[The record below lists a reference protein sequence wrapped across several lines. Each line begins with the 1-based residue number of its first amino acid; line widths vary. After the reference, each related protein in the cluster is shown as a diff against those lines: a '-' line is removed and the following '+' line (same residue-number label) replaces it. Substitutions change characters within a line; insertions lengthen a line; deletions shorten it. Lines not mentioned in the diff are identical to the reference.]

1 MTSYTIIKDK
11 IAYTVEV
18 TALDAQRIIDTILRQ
33 VTEAIEGT
41 EITQDC
47 RNMLSM
53 TKSAI
58 EAGNINT
65 ENVEDYL
72 RIWYPQPM
80 YSGQDCGMYSLTL
93 YRDDKLSFLCFIPSS
108 TILYNVYMG

>member
-1 MTSYTIIKDK
+1 MTTYTLIKDGVS
-11 IAYTVEV
+11 YTVEV
-18 TALDAQRIIDTILRQ
+18 TALEPQRILDTILRQ
-33 VTEAIEGT
+33 VTEAIEDT
-41 EITQDC
+41 ETPMPQDC
-47 RNMLSM
+47 RNLLEM

-80 YSGQDCGMYSLTL
+80 FDGTFTLTL
-93 YRDDKLSFLCFIPSS
+93 YSDSRYGFLCFIPSY
-108 TILYNVYMG
+108 TILYNVYINQ

>member
-1 MTSYTIIKDK
+1 MTNYTIVKDN
-11 IAYTVEV
+11 IPYTVEIE
-18 TALDAQRIIDTILRQ
+18 AKEPQRIIDTIQRQ
-33 VTEAIEGT
+33 ITEAIEDT

-58 EAGNINT
+58 ENGNINT
-65 ENVEDYL
+65 GNLEDHL

-80 YSGQDCGMYSLTL
+80 YSDNECRTYMLTI
-93 YRDDKLSFLCFIPSS
+93 YNDSKQAFHCFVPSE
-108 TILYNVYMG
+108 TILYNVYKA